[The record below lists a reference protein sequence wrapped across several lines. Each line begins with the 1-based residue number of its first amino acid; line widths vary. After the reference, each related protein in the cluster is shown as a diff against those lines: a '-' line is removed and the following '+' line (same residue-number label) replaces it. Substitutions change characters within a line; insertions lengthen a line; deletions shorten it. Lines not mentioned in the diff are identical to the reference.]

1 MELAD
6 RLGIGHQQLA
16 EAIEGGPLDAPI
28 ADAKLHKIDRG
39 DFTAEFPLEWALKD
53 VDLAIS
59 AAGDQTPPLLAAL
72 SRQWHDAVSA
82 GHGRQDVSAARL
94 ALPSGSLA

>member
-1 MELAD
+1 
-6 RLGIGHQQLA
+6 
-16 EAIEGGPLDAPI
+16 
-28 ADAKLHKIDRG
+28 
-39 DFTAEFPLEWALKD
+39 

-72 SRQWHDAVSA
+72 SRQWHAAVTA

-94 ALPSGSLA
+94 ALPTGSPAS